1 MPGCDKNGSP
11 IAFKTLHCCTGPG
24 HSASKGYDN
33 STFQVSNTGHHSC
46 STGGP
51 QHSQRTRMPGCD
63 KNESPIAFNTLHCCT
78 GPGHSASKGYDNS
91 TFEVLNTGH
100 HSCSTG
106 GPQHL
111 QRTHMPRCDKNESP
125 IAFKIVHCCT
135 GPGHS
140 ASKGYDNSTF

>member
-11 IAFKTLHCCTGPG
+11 IAFK
-24 HSASKGYDN
+24 
-33 STFQVSNTGHHSC
+33 
-46 STGGP
+46 
-51 QHSQRTRMPGCD
+51 
-63 KNESPIAFNTLHCCT
+63 TLHCCT

-106 GPQHL
+106 GPQQS
-111 QRTHMPRCDKNESP
+111 QRTRMPGCDKNGSP
-125 IAFKIVHCCT
+125 IAFKTLHCCT

-140 ASKGYDNSTF
+140 ASKGYDNSTFEVLNTGHHSTSAACLAAPVQANRRTFIDLICFEQQRSRPIQLFLI